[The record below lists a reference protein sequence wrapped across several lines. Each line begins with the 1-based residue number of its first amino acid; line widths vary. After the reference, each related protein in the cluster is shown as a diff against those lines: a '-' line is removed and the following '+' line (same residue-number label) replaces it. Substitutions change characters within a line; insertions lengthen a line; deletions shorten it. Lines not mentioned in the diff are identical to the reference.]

1 MLMFMDDASILLG
14 IIAVV
19 FGLLPILLRS
29 NAVYILLALC
39 AGDLLA
45 TLASK
50 DVTQIIGSTVNINGP
65 VYSVVQ
71 ITLLVVAPIILL
83 FLYKK
88 SAGSTFLLQ
97 LVAAAASV
105 LVCFMLVAMSLP
117 YDMQNNIQNS
127 NLYLTVKPYF
137 SVAIAAGLFVS
148 LIYFWIKKPSR
159 KKHGKKHK
167 AL

>member
-1 MLMFMDDASILLG
+1 
-14 IIAVV
+14 
-19 FGLLPILLRS
+19 
-29 NAVYILLALC
+29 
-39 AGDLLA
+39 
-45 TLASK
+45 
-50 DVTQIIGSTVNINGP
+50 
-65 VYSVVQ
+65 
-71 ITLLVVAPIILL
+71 
-83 FLYKK
+83 LYKK